1 MDTLTAT
8 QKPVTELAQ
17 GDLIMTGIMSEVLAV
32 HNYAD
37 ETSVFVEDVNGFR
50 YHSRFSP
57 SFVID
62 TYPHLREA
70 YDDLHTYVTNDD
82 PSTGQYWK
90 ED

>member
-37 ETSVFVEDVNGFR
+37 ETSVFVEDVNGYR
-50 YHSRFSP
+50 YHSRFDP
-57 SFVID
+57 SLMID
-62 TYPHLREA
+62 THNHLRG
-70 YDDLHTYVTNDD
+70 DFDKLHTYVTNDD

-90 ED
+90 D

>member
-8 QKPVTELAQ
+8 EKPVTELAP
-17 GDLIMTGIMSEVLAV
+17 GDLIMTGIMSEVIAV
-32 HNYAD
+32 HNYGD

-57 SFVID
+57 SHVVK
-62 TYPHLREA
+62 THNHLRE
-70 YDDLHTYVTNDD
+70 DFDKLRTYVTNDD
-82 PSTGQYWK
+82 PSTGRYW